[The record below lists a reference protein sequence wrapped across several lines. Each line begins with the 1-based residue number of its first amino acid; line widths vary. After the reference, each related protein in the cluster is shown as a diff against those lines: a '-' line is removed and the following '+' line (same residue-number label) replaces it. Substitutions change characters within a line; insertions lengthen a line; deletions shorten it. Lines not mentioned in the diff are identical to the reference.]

1 MMHER
6 YAKLTHAQPLP
17 LLAARSVPLLL
28 SLVLVACATT
38 KEPPLPARPP
48 AEKAAA
54 PDTGTALS
62 GALEKPPEQSKLY
75 KGSGVLVGGQMLGGE
90 VPPLA
95 RPPASPGPAVTLNF
109 EGADIRDVIR
119 NILGD
124 IMNESYT
131 IDPAV
136 GGTVTIRTTSGI
148 PRESLPATMEMLLR
162 MNGATMTKEGGVWK
176 ILPAAAAVR
185 GNVTPQLGSSNRALR
200 PGYSVL
206 IVPLQ
211 YVGARQM
218 ATLLEPFVKDQTTV
232 RVDDLRNLLILS
244 GTEFELKHLLETVDM
259 FDINWMAG
267 MSAGLFTLQSADVK
281 SVVAELDKALGTPD
295 KSPLAGILRIIP
307 IERLNALLIITPQ
320 PTYLEEAKKWI
331 ERLDKAGTD
340 SAGIRFYVYSVQNGR
355 SERIAPLLQ
364 QAFTGRVTQPPPSQG
379 PPTLVPGTPAGT
391 IVTPPAYQAQPA
403 VNVAL
408 PQNTTQPPAP
418 QTLATPGG
426 TATAIAR
433 ALTGAEGIGIVRN
446 VQVVADK
453 DNNTILIV
461 ATPAEYS
468 VIEAALKKLDIA
480 QRQVVIDVTIAEVT
494 LTDQINFGVEWL
506 FKGGAPSGR
515 GAGGLLTRTPPFNPG
530 GTGTTTTSAGTTTPN
545 AGLSLLNGF
554 TYLIQNANFPGGIQA
569 ALHLLDTYGNTKVIS
584 NPHLSAL
591 DNQKATIKVG
601 NRIPIQQQTIV
612 GGTTNAVTTTAQYID
627 TGVLLQ
633 VTPHINAGGLVT
645 LEVDAEVSTPGTTSD
660 PTLAPPINTRSVQ
673 TLLAVPTGET
683 MVMGGL
689 ISEDNENSSK
699 GLPLVSRIPILGGL
713 FGDQTLQNNR
723 TELVLFITPR
733 VVANE
738 VDVTRIIDDLRRK
751 MDQLDGVFPIRKT
764 SGETETPPIPSIKY
778 APGTLLEPKPPGMQP
793 EPETVVK

>member
-1 MMHER
+1 MHER
-6 YAKLTHAQPLP
+6 NAKLTHAQPLP
-17 LLAARSVPLLL
+17 LLPTRSLPLLL
-28 SLVLVACATT
+28 SLLLVACATP
-38 KEPPLPARPP
+38 KEPPSPARAPT
-48 AEKAAA
+48 EKTTTTR
-54 PDTGTALS
+54 DTGTALS
-62 GALEKPPEQSKLY
+62 AAPEKPPEQSRLY
-75 KGSGVLVGGQMLGGE
+75 KGNGVLVDGQLLGGE

-95 RPPASPGPAVTLNF
+95 RPPAPPGQAVTLNF

-162 MNGATMTKEGGVWK
+162 MNGATMTKEGGIWK

-185 GNVTPQLGSSNRALR
+185 GNVTPQLGSVSRALR

-267 MSAGLFTLQSADVK
+267 MSAGLFTLQSTDVK

-320 PTYLEEAKKWI
+320 PAYLDEAKKWI

-355 SERIAPLLQ
+355 SEHIAPLLQ

-379 PPTLVPGTPAGT
+379 PPTLAPGTPAGT
-391 IVTPPAYQAQPA
+391 IVTPPAYQAQPT

-408 PQNTTQPPAP
+408 PQNTTTQPPQAP
-418 QTLATPGG
+418 ATPGG
-426 TATAIAR
+426 AATAIAR
-433 ALTGAEGIGIVRN
+433 SLIGADGTGIVRN

-468 VIEAALKKLDIA
+468 VIEAALKKLDIP

-494 LTDQINFGVEWL
+494 LTDQISFGVEWL

-530 GTGTTTTSAGTTTPN
+530 GTGTTTTSTGSTTN

-633 VTPHINAGGLVT
+633 VTPHINIGGLVT

-673 TLLAVPTGET
+673 TLLAVPTGQT

-733 VVANE
+733 VVENE
-738 VDVTRIIDDLRRK
+738 ADVVRIIDDLRRK
-751 MDQLDGVFPIRKT
+751 MDQLDGVFPVRKT
-764 SGETETPPIPSIKY
+764 SGETETPAIPSIKY
-778 APGTLLEPKPPGMQP
+778 APGTQLEPKPSGTQP
-793 EPETVVK
+793 EPGTVVK

>member
-1 MMHER
+1 MNKR
-6 YAKLTHAQPLP
+6 YPKIT
-17 LLAARSVPLLL
+17 LAARQGLL
-28 SLVLVACATT
+28 SFMLSLLLVACAT
-38 KEPPLPARPP
+38 KNAREAPAPPPAPRSATGDSGSAMSGAPSEKPEQSRVYKGTGILIDGQEEGGVVPPVQPQPARP
-48 AEKAAA
+48 
-54 PDTGTALS
+54 
-62 GALEKPPEQSKLY
+62 
-75 KGSGVLVGGQMLGGE
+75 GQ
-90 VPPLA
+90 
-95 RPPASPGPAVTLNF
+95 AVTLNF

-124 IMNESYT
+124 ILNESYT

-162 MNGATMTKEGGVWK
+162 MNGATMTKESGIWK

-185 GNVTPQLGSSNRALR
+185 GNVTPQLGSSTR
-200 PGYSVL
+200 PLQPGFSVL
-206 IVPLQ
+206 IVPLH
-211 YVGARQM
+211 YVGVRQM

-232 RVDDLRNLLILS
+232 RVDDLRNFLILS
-244 GTEFELKHLLETVDM
+244 GTEFELRHLLQTVEM
-259 FDINWMAG
+259 FDINWMQG

-281 SVVAELDKALGTPD
+281 SVMTELEKALGTPD

-307 IERLNALLIITPQ
+307 IERLNALLIVTPQ
-320 PTYLEEAKKWI
+320 AAYLDEAKKWI
-331 ERLDKAGTD
+331 ERLDKAGTEG
-340 SAGIRFYVYSVQNGR
+340 AGIRFYVYSVQNGR
-355 SERIAPLLQ
+355 AERIAPLLQ
-364 QAFTGRVTQPPPSQG
+364 QAFTGSVTQPAPGQG
-379 PPTLVPGTPAGT
+379 PPTLAPGTPAGSIISPPT
-391 IVTPPAYQAQPA
+391 FQPYQAGPTTPVTAQPA
-403 VNVAL
+403 
-408 PQNTTQPPAP
+408 PAA
-418 QTLATPGG
+418 QAQATRAG

-433 ALTGAEGIGIVRN
+433 ALTPGADGLGIVRN

-468 VIEAALKKLDIA
+468 VIEAALKKLDIP

-494 LTDQINFGVEWL
+494 LTDAIEFGVEWL

-515 GAGGLLTRTPPFNPG
+515 GAGGLLTRTTPFNPG
-530 GTGTTTTSAGTTTPN
+530 ANPTPGSSSSGSTSSG
-545 AGLSLLNGF
+545 GLSILNGF

-569 ALHLLDTYGNTKVIS
+569 ALHLLDSYGNTKVIS

-601 NRIPIQQQTIV
+601 NRIPICQQNVV
-612 GGTTNAVTTTAQYID
+612 GGTTNGVFQTTSQYID

-645 LEVDAEVSTPGTTSD
+645 MEVDAEVSTPGATTAVCE
-660 PTLAPPINTRSVQ
+660 APPINTRSVQ
-673 TLLAVPTGET
+673 TLLAVPTGQT

-689 ISEDNENSSK
+689 ILEDNENSSK
-699 GLPLVSRIPILGGL
+699 GLPLISRIPILGGL

-738 VDVTRIIDDLRRK
+738 VDVLRVIDDLRRK
-751 MDQLDGVFPIRKT
+751 MDQLDGVFPVRKT
-764 SGETETPPIPSIKY
+764 SGETETPAIPSIKY
-778 APGTLLEPKPPGMQP
+778 APGTQLEPNPSGMQP
-793 EPETVVK
+793 EPGTVAK